1 MYTFCRKNI
10 RIIFLLL
17 GIIFV
22 FHSGAWGNRGAQ
34 NTIVEQTITS
44 YSVDEIVQQQQ
55 LIIDTLEENTETLKR
70 DFDRKPENERALEEL
85 RLRAQDISERAIE
98 AAFVLRPPLN
108 EINTLLDQLTEL
120 HRDVKKL
127 KSSVTEYSYLIE
139 QKDKINSIMLRFEE
153 IFLAANRIAELSIS
167 QSRELFKRTLT
178 YRLEFSIPMVQ
189 HLAQKTKE
197 ALSDFLFLLNY
208 WWSFIFYFKLLQLFL
223 SFLIPLF
230 ITLGLSYFSRKV
242 LVHVYCHF
250 RKSNEEISYLQR
262 LLIAFISV
270 LLPSLVCTLCV
281 YLVLFLF
288 RSFNLDP
295 GKLTPV
301 FDMIGC
307 QIILVFLINRLA
319 IVLLSSNIPHVRLLS
334 IAPLSAYQLVILLT
348 SLGGV
353 LAFDAV
359 LDSIYEIISA
369 PLSLTIAKSF
379 IAVFLVA
386 ILLFIISFVPLRFRR
401 RRLQGEKKEP
411 YFWPFY
417 IRIPLIGLGLLLFVL
432 NFLGYVGLA
441 RFIMQQIMIDGAFLV
456 LMYLGIRSAQA
467 LGTKGQFMKTTVGH
481 LLMQRFHLEEKT
493 MNQLGVFVSVF
504 FNLFVVVFCA
514 MPIAVQFGFSYSD
527 LKAVLWQLVTGFQI
541 GNITLSLISLVTG
554 IISFC
559 VCWFLIRRFIGWLDS
574 VVLVHGEFDS
584 GIRNSIKTVIS
595 YGGVVV
601 SALTGLSMAGLD
613 LRNFALIAGGL
624 SLGIGFGLQNIVQ
637 NFVSGLIILVGR
649 PFKIGDYIE
658 SGSVAGVVK
667 RINVRATELETIQR
681 KTIIIPNSSLIN
693 NNVSN
698 WTRRNK
704 VGRIDIPV
712 TVSSK
717 VAPEHVAEILLEI
730 AFATEGVLKSPT
742 PQVSFTAFDH
752 KSFSFNLAIY
762 VPNITSPSHVT
773 NALRFS
779 LYKRFAEEGIL
790 EC

>member
-1 MYTFCRKNI
+1 MCSFCRKNI
-10 RIIFLLL
+10 HKLFLLW
-17 GIIFV
+17 GVIFV
-22 FHSGAWGNRGAQ
+22 FNSGAWGSGETQ
-34 NTIVEQTITS
+34 NTIVEQTIAS
-44 YSVDEIVQQQQ
+44 YSIDEIIQQQQ
-55 LIIDTLEENTETLKR
+55 FIIKDLEESTAALKR
-70 DFDRKPENERALEEL
+70 DFDKKLEDERALEEL
-85 RLRAQDISERAIE
+85 RLRAQNISERTME
-98 AAFVLRPPLN
+98 AAFALRSPLN

-120 HRDVKKL
+120 QHDVKKL
-127 KSSVTEYSYLIE
+127 KNSEKKYSYLIE
-139 QKDKINSIMLRFEE
+139 QKAKINSIMLQFEE
-153 IFLAANRIAELSIS
+153 VFLVTNRIAELSIS
-167 QSRELFKRTLT
+167 QSRELFKRKLT
-178 YRLEFSIPMVQ
+178 DRLEFSIPMIK
-189 HLAQKTKE
+189 HLVQKTKE
-197 ALSDFLFLLNY
+197 ASSDFLLLLSSWYN
-208 WWSFIFYFKLLQLFL
+208 FIFYFKLLQLFL

-230 ITLGLSYFSRKV
+230 ITLGLSYFAHKI

-250 RKSNEEISYLQR
+250 TKSNEEISYLQR
-262 LLIAFISV
+262 LLIAFVSV
-270 LLPSLVCTLCV
+270 LLPSLICILCV

-288 RSFNLDP
+288 RSFHLDP
-295 GKLTPV
+295 GKLTTV

-319 IVLLSSNIPHVRLLS
+319 VVLLSSNRPHVRLLN
-334 IAPLSAYQLVILLT
+334 IAASSASQLVFLLT
-348 SLGGV
+348 SLGGI

-359 LDSIYEIISA
+359 LDSIYQIISA

-401 RRLQGEKKEP
+401 RNLQGEKKEP
-411 YFWPFY
+411 YFGPFY
-417 IRIPLIGLGLLLFVL
+417 IRIPLIGLGLLLLVL

-441 RFIMQQIMIDGAFLV
+441 RFIMQQIMIGGAFLL
-456 LMYLGIRSAQA
+456 LMYLGIQSAQA

-493 MNQLGVFVSVF
+493 MNQLGIVVSVF
-504 FNLFVVVFCA
+504 LNLFVVVFCA

-527 LKAVLWQLVTGFQI
+527 LKAVLWQSVTGFQI
-541 GNITLSLISLVTG
+541 GNMTLSLISLVTG
-554 IISFC
+554 IISFG
-559 VCWFLIRRFIGWLDS
+559 VCWFLIRRFIGWLDH
-574 VVLVHGEFDS
+574 VVFAHGEFDS
-584 GIRNSIKTVIS
+584 GIRNSIKTVVG

-601 SALTGLSMAGLD
+601 SALIGLSMAGLD

-658 SGSVAGVVK
+658 SGSVGGIVK
-667 RINVRATELETIQR
+667 RISVRATELETIQR

-704 VGRIDIPV
+704 IGRIDIPV

-717 VAPEHVAEILLEI
+717 VTPERVVEILLEI
-730 AFATEGVLKSPT
+730 ASSTEGVLKNPI
-742 PQVSFTAFDH
+742 PQVSFTAFDC

-762 VPNITSPSHVT
+762 VPNITASSHVT
-773 NALRFS
+773 NTLRFV
-779 LYKRFAEEGIL
+779 LYKRFIEEGIL